1 VQFHPSILTDT
12 GNAQR
17 FVEDHGEIV
26 RYVHSG
32 ISGEW
37 IVWDG
42 TRWKP
47 DATKQAMEL
56 AKETAMG
63 MYRLVA
69 DNPQWLAFQQDDAL
83 KWARQS
89 LHTTRLTALL
99 KAAQSDPRVA
109 ITPDMLDTHIYLLPC
124 ANGTLDL
131 RTFELR
137 AADPADYMTKSTGID
152 FDPNAILSSV
162 SSDFLSTI
170 TCGDDDLE
178 MYLQKILG
186 YTLTG
191 DTSRRLVWF
200 LHGPGGRNGKSTLLE
215 QVRYVL
221 GDFAQVVPVATLEK
235 QKFSKGV
242 GATSSEIANLKGARF
257 VTASESE
264 QDMHLSAAK
273 IKELA
278 GNETIYAR
286 QLYLAGFTFAPQFK
300 LFLATNYRPNIP
312 ARDSAV
318 WHRLRLIPF
327 NHVIAPDEVDLD
339 LSEKLRADAV
349 AWLGWMASGLLLIG
363 LNGLDEPQ
371 AVLDASQNYREDMDT
386 FGEFVEQ
393 LRQLD
398 EDAVNY
404 PLDYGLS
411 TIFLRYQEMAAV
423 NGWEKLDSRA
433 FNERMLEYGFTK
445 TLKHP
450 RRWEWPADRHQRP
463 EYTIGELV
471 ATARSEGWDWS
482 DQGE

>member
-1 VQFHPSILTDT
+1 MQFHPSLLTDT
-12 GNAQR
+12 GNGVR
-17 FVEDHGEIV
+17 FVGDHGDIA

-32 ISGEW
+32 PGGEW
-37 IVWDG
+37 IIWDG
-42 TRWKP
+42 QRWKP

-56 AKETAMG
+56 AKETAVA

-69 DNPQWLAFQQDDAL
+69 ENPQWSAQAQDDAL
-83 KWARQS
+83 RWARQS
-89 LHTTRLTALL
+89 LHTTKLVAML
-99 KAAQSDPRVA
+99 KAAQSDPAVA
-109 ITPDMLDTHIYLLPC
+109 ITPDVLDTHIYLLPC

-131 RTFELR
+131 RTLKLR
-137 AADPADYMTKSTGID
+137 EPDPADYMTKTTGID
-152 FDPNAILSSV
+152 FDPDAILSKV

-170 TCGDDDLE
+170 TCGDEDLE
-178 MYLQKILG
+178 MYIQKILG

-221 GDFAQVVPVATLEK
+221 GDVAQVVPVAALEK
-235 QKFSKGV
+235 QKFSKGG

-286 QLYLAGFTFAPQFK
+286 QLYLAGMTFAPQFK

-327 NHVIAPDEVDLD
+327 NHVIPADEVDTTLGD
-339 LSEKLRADAV
+339 TLKEDAV
-349 AWLGWMASGLLLIG
+349 AWLGWMASGLLMIRLD
-363 LNGLDEPQ
+363 GLDEPQ
-371 AVLDASQNYREDMDT
+371 AVLNASQNYREDMDT

-393 LRQLD
+393 LRQRD
-398 EDAVNY
+398 EDAVSY

-411 TIFLRYQEMAAV
+411 AMFLLYQNMAAV
-423 NGWEKLDSRA
+423 SGWEKLDSRA
-433 FNERMLEYGFTK
+433 FNERMHEYGFTK
-445 TLKHP
+445 TVRHP

-463 EYTIGELV
+463 KFTIGDYLADV
-471 ATARSEGWDWS
+471 QWD
-482 DQGE
+482 QE